1 MKYIFTLVFC
11 LVGMVSFAQQATE
24 DENGRPIGAKPAVV
38 VSSEDSDIYLRQS
51 KEKSSSATVLIEY
64 SLPFGKSGGKLVL
77 FHPKKDE
84 ELKTI
89 AISGNHG
96 SVTVDI
102 KEIGFSGFNAGL
114 YLTDNTFI
122 KSQSF
127 YSAD

>member
-11 LVGMVSFAQQATE
+11 LAGMVSFAQQATE

-38 VSSEDSDIYLRQS
+38 VSSEESDIYLRQS
-51 KEKSSSATVLIEY
+51 KEKSSSSSILIEY

-77 FHPKKDE
+77 FHPKEDK

-89 AISGNHG
+89 NFTGNNG
-96 SVTVDI
+96 STVVDI
-102 KEIGFSGFNAGL
+102 KEIGFSGFNAGM
-114 YLTDNTFI
+114 YLTDGTFI

-127 YSAD
+127 YSE